1 MKNDELEKKIEV
13 LEKKIGKLFYEVINI
28 KKTRF
33 KEHELAIILD
43 KLNELEIKINIVG
56 GNH

>member
-1 MKNDELEKKIEV
+1 MKNNELEKKIEV
-13 LEKKIGKLFYEVINI
+13 LEKKIGKLFYELINI
-28 KKTRF
+28 KKTRL

-43 KLNELEIKINIVG
+43 KLNELEIKINIIG